1 MFIKKEI
8 IFFFGFKKT
17 KITLTMQSNDI
28 LVFQKQDIFLENL
41 LLSFGFMA
49 IFSPF
54 VYLVAWRHLSFERCI
69 LQNSA
74 GDGSK

>member
-8 IFFFGFKKT
+8 IFFGFKAT

-54 VYLVAWRHLSFERCI
+54 VYLVA
-69 LQNSA
+69 
-74 GDGSK
+74 

>member
-8 IFFFGFKKT
+8 IFVFGFKET

-28 LVFQKQDIFLENL
+28 LVFQKQDLFLENL
-41 LLSFGFMA
+41 LLFFGFMA

-54 VYLVAWRHLSFERCI
+54 VYLVA
-69 LQNSA
+69 
-74 GDGSK
+74 